1 MRSPPPR
8 RSGVA
13 GCTPA
18 IWDFSPTVSSS
29 CVAAPKRSSSRTA
42 GNIIRRI
49 SSGRSTT
56 WTVCVAGASSR
67 LEPPSPA
74 GAIAS
79 CSSLSRAETRRSHA
93 LADAIRRRISEA
105 FGLYVDEI
113 VAVPAGSIGRTTSGK
128 LQRAATKSAVRA
140 ANVMMRL
147 TVAWRCRFPSTRHD
161 VRRGFECKSSFPHR
175 LPSAWMPLADSSS
188 TLLPTPNASSSP
200 RRARRPTTSPAPS
213 RPPARPPSGCTGS
226 A

>member
-1 MRSPPPR
+1 MAARPPSGEIGEITLAGPSVMLGYYKDEESTAETI
-8 RSGVA
+8 RSGWLHT
-13 GCTPA
+13 GDLGISRPA
-18 IWDFSPTVSSS
+18 ASSS
-29 CVAAPKRSSSRTA
+29 CAAAPRKSSSRTA

-79 CSSLSRAETRRSHA
+79 CSSLSRAETRRSDA

-113 VAVPAGSIGRTTSGK
+113 VAVPSGSIGRTTSGK
-128 LQRAATKSAVRA
+128 VQRDGDEGAGTQRQSL
-140 ANVMMRL
+140 ML
-147 TVAWRCRFPSTRHD
+147 
-161 VRRGFECKSSFPHR
+161 
-175 LPSAWMPLADSSS
+175 
-188 TLLPTPNASSSP
+188 
-200 RRARRPTTSPAPS
+200 
-213 RPPARPPSGCTGS
+213 
-226 A
+226 